1 MSKSFSRERKT
12 RAFQAFGPS
21 KWGCNVFFLKKLAG
35 LLYFLIMIASGTVFI
50 CVILTA
56 VPSALFTEAVEVV
69 RADLYLSIVA
79 GLAGLMAIVSGV
91 SVLIKSRKNKGRN
104 RLITF
109 QNPDGEVT
117 VSISAIENYVQ
128 RVAKSIPGIAEVKA
142 SAKVGKKGIAIVS
155 FVAVSAGTNIPE
167 VTENIQ
173 MTVKSKVQDM
183 LGVEEKITV
192 TMHITKIL
200 KDTGETVND
209 DEAES
214 KPVSPPFREID

>member
-1 MSKSFSRERKT
+1 M
-12 RAFQAFGPS
+12 G
-21 KWGCNVFFLKKLAG
+21 GCNVFFLKKLAG
-35 LLYFLIMIASGTVFI
+35 LVYFLIMMALGAVFI
-50 CVILTA
+50 CVALNT
-56 VPSALFTEAVEVV
+56 VPSTFIAEAVDAV
-69 RADLYLSIVA
+69 RADMYLSIAV
-79 GLAGLMAIVSGV
+79 GVAGLMAIISGV
-91 SVLIKSRKNKGRN
+91 LVLIRSRKNKGRN

-128 RVAKSIPGIAEVKA
+128 RVARGIPGIADVKA

-200 KDTGETVND
+200 KETGEPV
-209 DEAES
+209 DEDEGEG

>member
-1 MSKSFSRERKT
+1 M
-12 RAFQAFGPS
+12 
-21 KWGCNVFFLKKLAG
+21 FFLKKLAG
-35 LLYFLIMIASGTVFI
+35 LMYFLIMIASGAVFI
-50 CVILTA
+50 CVIITA
-56 VPSALFTEAVEVV
+56 VPSTLFAEAVDAV
-69 RADLYLSIVA
+69 RADMYLSIVA
-79 GLAGLMAIVSGV
+79 GVAGLVAIVSGV
-91 SVLIKSRKNKGRN
+91 SVLIKSRKNKGRD

-128 RVAKSIPGIAEVKA
+128 RVAKGIPGIAEVKA
-142 SAKVGKKGIAIVS
+142 SANVGKKGIAIVS

-200 KDTGETVND
+200 KDTGEPIND
-209 DEAES
+209 DEAEG